1 MKTYTVL
8 QTIQY
13 PSWLEVNGIPYTVEA
28 SSKAEAIKKARRE
41 AWHSGHYGG
50 QQGRRTF
57 KVIADENE

>member
-13 PSWLEVNGIPYTVEA
+13 PSWREINGIPYTVKA
-28 SSKAEAIKKARRE
+28 YSKAEAIKKARVW

-57 KVIADENE
+57 KVIAEENE